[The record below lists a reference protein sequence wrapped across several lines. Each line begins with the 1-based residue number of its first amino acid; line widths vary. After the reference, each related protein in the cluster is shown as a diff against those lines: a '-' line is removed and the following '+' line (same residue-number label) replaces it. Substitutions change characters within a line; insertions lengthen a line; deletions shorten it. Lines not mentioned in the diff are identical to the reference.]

1 MTGNRQDLIRE
12 ELEKHFQPTELLIKD
27 QSQLHAGHEGAR
39 DGKGHFDVTIVS
51 KAFDGINRIQRH
63 RMVYDADGIN
73 RIQRHRMVYD
83 ALSKLIETDIHAL
96 RIKAFAPSER

>member
-1 MTGNRQDLIRE
+1 MTHDRQELIRK
-12 ELEKHFQPTELLIKD
+12 ELEKSFQPKELLIKD
-27 QSQLHAGHEGAR
+27 QSHLHAGHEGTK

-51 KAFDGINRIQRH
+51 QAFDGINR
-63 RMVYDADGIN
+63 V
-73 RIQRHRMVYD
+73 QRHRMVYD